1 MNGATD
7 PEPEAD
13 DRERVR
19 EELLNGLEKARGCL
33 AIAIAGESKSTPVD
47 RRKKYLEMADYMHRY
62 IRALRDNESRG
73 RVPGGDCG
81 PALDA
86 LRSIPRDKGAQFL
99 CDCLQSIVAGLE
111 REKSGP
117 SSDG

>member
-1 MNGATD
+1 MNGAIE

-13 DRERVR
+13 DRERIR

-62 IRALRDNESRG
+62 IRALRDGETRA
-73 RVPGGDCG
+73 RLPGGDCG

-86 LRSIPRDKGAQFL
+86 LRRIPGGKGAQFL
-99 CDCLQSIVAGLE
+99 CDCLQSIVAGLNG
-111 REKSGP
+111 EKL
-117 SSDG
+117 